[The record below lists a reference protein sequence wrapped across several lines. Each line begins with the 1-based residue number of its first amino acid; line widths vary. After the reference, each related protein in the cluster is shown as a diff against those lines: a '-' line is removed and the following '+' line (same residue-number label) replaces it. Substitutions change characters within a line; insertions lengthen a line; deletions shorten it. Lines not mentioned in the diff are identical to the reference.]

1 MSLDETGLS
10 DAGSDRFIPA
20 PPESRPPAQ
29 TPSWGAKRCPSC
41 HTPVLHNQVVCAE
54 CGTQLAPRLTK
65 LRCHRCGNRA
75 TSDHVICPHCG
86 RELRAAPSRLL
97 TIGAPALL
105 VGALAIALIA
115 RDMPSLL
122 QGNDNLPLIRNF
134 IITPVSSDSEP
145 TVRPARQSLAPA
157 VVQSGA
163 DQSTESSSSSEAPAA
178 AAPSTPTP
186 TPPPEESN
194 GAANGSQAQISPED
208 REAPPTETP
217 MAEAVPPTVAPTE
230 TATAAAETSTPTST
244 PLPPPTATTIPTATS
259 TPAWKTYAIVRG
271 DTIGEIAKRFNIDL
285 DELMRANGLSELD
298 VKRLQIGDEIVL
310 PGWLQETATPTAAP
324 AATATETATPGPTPA
339 G

>member
-1 MSLDETGLS
+1 MSLDEPSLS

-20 PPESRPPAQ
+20 QPESRPPAQ

-54 CGTQLAPRLTK
+54 CGTRLVPRLTK
-65 LRCHRCGNRA
+65 LRCRRCGNRA
-75 TSDHVICPHCG
+75 ASDHVICPHCG

-105 VGALAIALIA
+105 VGALAVALIA
-115 RDMPSLL
+115 RDMPSFL
-122 QGNDNLPLIRNF
+122 QGNDNLPLIQNF
-134 IITPVSSDSEP
+134 VITPVSSASEP

-163 DQSTESSSSSEAPAA
+163 GQSTESSSSSEAPAA
-178 AAPSTPTP
+178 AVLPTPTP
-186 TPPPEESN
+186 TPEESN
-194 GAANGSQAQISPED
+194 GAANGSQAQVSPQD

-217 MAEAVPPTVAPTE
+217 TAEAVPPTVAPTE
-230 TATAAAETSTPTST
+230 TATAAIETSTPTPT

-259 TPAWKTYAIVRG
+259 TPAWKKYAIVRG

-285 DELMRANGLSELD
+285 DELMKANGLTEQD
-298 VKRLQIGDEIVL
+298 VTRLQIGNEIVL

-324 AATATETATPGPTPA
+324 AATATETPTPGPTPA

>member
-20 PPESRPPAQ
+20 QPESRPPAQ

-134 IITPVSSDSEP
+134 VITPVSSDSEP

-163 DQSTESSSSSEAPAA
+163 GQSTESTSSSEAPAA
-178 AAPSTPTP
+178 AVPSTPTP

-194 GAANGSQAQISPED
+194 GAANGSQTQISPQD
-208 REAPPTETP
+208 TVVPPTETP
-217 MAEAVPPTVAPTE
+217 AAAAVPPTVAPTE

-298 VKRLQIGDEIVL
+298 VRRLQIGDEIVL

-324 AATATETATPGPTPA
+324 AATATETPTPGPTPA